1 MLKNTPYLRI
11 SALIFSAACALPAIC
26 RAADETE
33 AQKTPDAVQKSEAP
47 AAPAVPAATADDAQK
62 NLVEN
67 SVVKIFSQ
75 VRRPD
80 LTKPWTKQSPHEITG
95 SGVVI
100 EGKRI
105 LTNAHVVS
113 YASQVQV
120 QASQSG
126 DKLSATVEA
135 IAPGIDLAVLKLEDE
150 SFFDTHPALPR
161 TTTLPQVKD
170 PVLVYGFPAG
180 GTSLSITKGIVSRI
194 EFAGYGFP
202 VSGLRV
208 QIDAAINAGNSGGPA
223 LIGDKVIGLAF
234 SHLTNA
240 QNIGYII
247 PSEEIDL
254 FLKDVADGQYD
265 GKPAIFDDFQTL
277 ENPALRAFLKL
288 DKSVSGIVINEP
300 FSDEA
305 SYPLKKWDVITK
317 IGTTKVDDQG
327 MVKVE
332 GGLRLRLAYMV
343 QKVAKNGKL
352 PLTIVRAGVE
362 KEIELPVTS
371 RYSRVISA
379 LKGDYPS
386 YFICGPMVFSVATE
400 DLIGVLTSSN
410 QAASLVSAF
419 SMLGSPLINR
429 RGSKLAFEGEQLV
442 IVPAPFFP
450 HKLSK
455 GYSPQTMR
463 VVESVNG
470 IRVKNLLHLVE
481 ILRDSKDEFIVID
494 FAERSGETP
503 IFPRAEMI
511 AATDEILTD
520 NGVRAQG
527 SPDVLKVWEAKK
539 PAPANAAEPKVPA
552 VKKDSAP
559 AKK

>member
-1 MLKNTPYLRI
+1 MLTNLPRRRI
-11 SALIFSAACALPAIC
+11 SALILSVILSLPAIC
-26 RAADETE
+26 LAADETDGPKTPE
-33 AQKTPDAVQKSEAP
+33 AAQKSDTS
-47 AAPAVPAATADDAQK
+47 AVPAPSADDAQK

-80 LTKPWTKQSPHEITG
+80 LTKPWTKQSPREVTG

-105 LTNAHVVS
+105 LTNAHVVL

-135 IAPGIDLAVLKLEDE
+135 IAPGIDLAVLRLEDE

-161 TTTLPQVKD
+161 STTLPQVKD

-234 SHLTNA
+234 SHLSNA

-265 GKPAIFDDFQTL
+265 GKPVLFDDFQTL
-277 ENPALRAFLKL
+277 ENPALRTFLKL
-288 DKSVSGIVINEP
+288 DKSVSGVVINVP
-300 FSDEA
+300 FSEDA
-305 SYPLKKWDVITK
+305 SYPLKKWDIITK
-317 IGTTKVDDQG
+317 IGPAKVDDQG
-327 MVKVE
+327 MVKIE
-332 GGLRLRLAYMV
+332 GGLRLRLAYMA
-343 QKVAKNGKL
+343 QKVAKGGKL
-352 PLTIVRAGVE
+352 PLTIVRSGVE
-362 KEIELPVTS
+362 REIELPVTS
-371 RYSRVISA
+371 KNPRVISA
-379 LKGDYPS
+379 LKGEYPS

-400 DLIGVLTSSN
+400 DLIGALTSTN

-419 SMLGSPLINR
+419 SLLGSPLITR

-481 ILRDSKDEFIVID
+481 ILRDSKDEFLVID

-503 IFPRAEMI
+503 VFSRAEMI

-539 PAPANAAEPKVPA
+539 PAVAAGAEPKT
-552 VKKDSAP
+552 SAAKQGSVP